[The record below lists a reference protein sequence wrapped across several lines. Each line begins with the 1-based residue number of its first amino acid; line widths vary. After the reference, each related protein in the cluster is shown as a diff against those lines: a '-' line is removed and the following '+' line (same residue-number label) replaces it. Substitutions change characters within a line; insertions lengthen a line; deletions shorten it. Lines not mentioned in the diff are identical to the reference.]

1 MKARR
6 TGNVVDVHKRETRGN
21 KALLGAEKQ
30 KLSKLDGEN
39 ETRPPPVIERAV
51 VDAIIKG
58 RVAKGWSQEELA
70 RRISV
75 PVSTIKQCETPMSR
89 KPDLKVIRKLEK
101 ELEIY
106 LQGESNSCNLPG
118 SIELILLTGKA
129 ENIGQPKVI
138 AKKVTV
144 AKE

>member
-1 MKARR
+1 
-6 TGNVVDVHKRETRGN
+6 
-21 KALLGAEKQ
+21 
-30 KLSKLDGEN
+30 
-39 ETRPPPVIERAV
+39 
-51 VDAIIKG
+51 
-58 RVAKGWSQEELA
+58 
-70 RRISV
+70 
-75 PVSTIKQCETPMSR
+75 MSR

-118 SIELILLTGKA
+118 SIGLILLTGKA

-138 AKKVTV
+138 AKKV